1 MKYIIPVLALLMS
14 TNLYADE
21 HPADGPR
28 DEPLDE
34 PTRGVIMVED
44 AIETESLRLSLSASL
59 HGFVEGKVCDEC
71 ETIKVPITPET
82 KAFSG
87 DVEVP
92 LIKAKNRI
100 GRPATVFYDIETKN
114 ATRIRW

>member
-14 TNLYADE
+14 SNLYAGE
-21 HPADGPR
+21 QPVDGSR
-28 DEPLDE
+28 DEPI
-34 PTRGVIMVED
+34 RGVIMVED
-44 AIETESLRLSLSASL
+44 AIETESLRISLSANL

-114 ATRIRW
+114 VTRIRW